1 MSDTE
6 NINLEKA
13 KQEAMEFLM
22 NPKLR
27 ENIIADI
34 TKLGYVGEDSNKF
47 LLYLIATSRNMG
59 EPLGC
64 IVRAS
69 SSTGKT
75 VLVDTVAKLIPQDEK
90 KVLTRVTKQ
99 SLFYEKDLSHKFVYI
114 KESVGCEEAAYAIR
128 ILLSEK
134 ELVLNRAIGAIA
146 DKIVVHGPIAYVET
160 TADGDIETQ
169 RANRIFEIWLDESE
183 ETTAN
188 IQRFQRKKYTLVG
201 LGRKQDSQELIVKHH
216 LAQKMLK
223 PIPVVIP
230 YAESIEFPYKQ
241 VRHRRDQ
248 ERFLNLICAS
258 AFLHQYQ
265 RDHNH
270 TNGIGYIEATLWD
283 YEIACELMEPI
294 LLKTLNGYGEKP
306 LELLKGVIEMVKVRS
321 EKERKQLN
329 EIIFTRRDIEEYL
342 GWSEKQVKDH
352 IRKLEDNAIKVI
364 NGGRGVECKYSLICA
379 STDELRVSGLLKRE
393 ELEAKIRNVND
404 TGNVKCGN

>member
-6 NINLEKA
+6 NINLEQA
-13 KQEAMEFLM
+13 KQEAMVFLKH
-22 NPKLR
+22 PRLK

-34 TKLGYVGEDSNKF
+34 TRLGYVGEDANKF
-47 LLYLIATSRNMG
+47 LLYLVATSRNMN

-75 VLVDTVAKLIPQDEK
+75 ILVDTVAKLIPECQK

-134 ELVLNRAIGAIA
+134 ELVLNRLIGATA
-146 DKIVVHGPIAYVET
+146 DEIVVCGPIAYVET
-160 TADGDIETQ
+160 TADGDIEQ
-169 RANRIFEIWLDESE
+169 QKANRVFEIWLDESE

-188 IQRFQRKKYTLVG
+188 IQRFQREKYTLGG
-201 LGRKQDSQELIVKHH
+201 LERKRHSQELIIKHH
-216 LAQKMLK
+216 LAQMMLK

-230 YAESIEFPYKQ
+230 YAESIEFPCKL

-258 AFLHQYQ
+258 TFLHQYQ
-265 RDHNH
+265 RDHNQI
-270 TNGIGYIEATLWD
+270 NGIEYIEATLGD
-283 YEIACELMEPI
+283 YEIAYELMEPV
-294 LLKTLNGYGEKP
+294 LLKTLNGHGEKP
-306 LELLKGVIEMVKVRS
+306 LELLRGIIGMVKARS
-321 EKERKQLN
+321 EGEEKRLR
-329 EIIFTRRDIEEYL
+329 EITFTRRDIEEYL
-342 GWSEKQVKDH
+342 GWSEKQIKDH
-352 IRKLEDNAIKVI
+352 IRKLENNAIKVI
-364 NGGRGVECKYSLICA
+364 NGRRGVECKYSLICD
-379 STDELRVSGLLKRE
+379 STDGLRVSGLLRRE
-393 ELEAKIRNVND
+393 KLEAKIKM
-404 TGNVKCGN
+404 GKCPK